1 MLPRQARA
9 RQGKLKNKHAFCY
22 IKAPDVLPFHALELR
37 VALVS
42 VRVKTVLFE
51 CFSYVCPEPVLVK

>member
-22 IKAPDVLPFHALELR
+22 IKAPDVLPFPALELR

-42 VRVKTVLFE
+42 VRVKTVLF
-51 CFSYVCPEPVLVK
+51 

>member
-22 IKAPDVLPFHALELR
+22 IKAPDVLPFPALELR

-51 CFSYVCPEPVLVK
+51 AFPMFFPSLSW